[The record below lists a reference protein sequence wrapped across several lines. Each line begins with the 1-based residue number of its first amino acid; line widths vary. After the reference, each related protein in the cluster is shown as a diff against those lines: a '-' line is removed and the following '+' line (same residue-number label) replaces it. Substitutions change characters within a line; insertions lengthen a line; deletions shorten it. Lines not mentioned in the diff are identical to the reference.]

1 MVGEHIRTRRDG
13 RWSHAIDCGDE
24 TVLHLAEGPGTA
36 RVLRSYR
43 PAFVSGAEV
52 VEVVTHRER
61 TYPGNEIV
69 ARAYSRMADPG
80 LAAMFR
86 DSEAFAEWCATGR
99 LPSGAASVA
108 SAAPPPEPAPAP
120 APAPAPMETAARP
133 ASATPA
139 SARSKKAGAKRRAI
153 PKRAARKAGPPR
165 KKGPGRGTN
174 KGRSRG

>member
-120 APAPAPMETAARP
+120 APMETAARP

-165 KKGPGRGTN
+165 KKGPRRGTN